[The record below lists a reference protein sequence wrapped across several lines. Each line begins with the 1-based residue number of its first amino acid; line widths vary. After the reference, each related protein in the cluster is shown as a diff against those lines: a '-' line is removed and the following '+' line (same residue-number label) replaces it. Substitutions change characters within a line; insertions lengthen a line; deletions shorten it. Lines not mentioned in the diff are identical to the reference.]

1 MSGPHLSLFGAPGTN
16 LNLGLDAL
24 MRGTVAAVVHE
35 LPGARFTVFDHHL
48 GVRPARVPV
57 GGTTVGVSHVGA
69 RRSRRVT
76 RPESYAAMRA
86 SLLVGGR
93 RNAGA
98 RAVLDSAA
106 VLDVSGGDSFSDLYG
121 RHRFRTVCAPKQLAL
136 SARRPLVLLPQT
148 YGPFAGRRTAGR
160 ARALVLGAAQAW
172 ARDEDSFAAL
182 RELLGTAFDPARHH
196 LGVDLAVLLEP
207 AGALPAQARALLDD
221 GPPPVGVN
229 VSGLLWH
236 DATPFGLRADY
247 RDAVQ
252 ALVAALVRRG
262 ERVLLVPHVLGDGA
276 ESDVRAAAALRFL
289 LPDDVQPHVAAVTQL
304 ADAAQAKAVIAAC
317 SWLVGARM
325 HATIAALSSGVPCA
339 AIAYSGKFRGVF
351 ATLGVADAVLDARAL
366 DTGELVD
373 AVLEAFDRRADARAR
388 LLRAWPGVRA
398 RAHEQMATVLLAA
411 R

>member
-1 MSGPHLSLFGAPGTN
+1 MSGLHLSLFGAPGTN
-16 LNLGLDAL
+16 SNLGLDAL
-24 MRGTVAAVVHE
+24 MRGTVAAVVAAV
-35 LPGARFTVFDHHL
+35 PDARFTVFDHHL
-48 GVRPARVPV
+48 GVRPGRLPV
-57 GGTTVGVSHVGA
+57 GGTTADVTHVGA
-69 RRSRRVT
+69 RLSRRVT

-121 RHRFRTVCAPKQLAL
+121 RHRFRKVCAPKQLAL

-148 YGPFAGRRTAGR
+148 YGPFAERRTAHR

-182 RELLGTAFDPARHH
+182 RELLGTAFDPSRHH

-207 AGALPAQARALLDD
+207 AGALPDDLAAVLAD

-247 RDAVQ
+247 RRAVHE
-252 ALVAALVRRG
+252 VVVGLVRRG
-262 ERVLLVPHVLGDGA
+262 ERVLLVPHVLGDGD
-276 ESDVRAAAALRFL
+276 ESDVRAAAALRSG
-289 LPDDVQPHVAAVTQL
+289 LPDDVQERVRTLERLP
-304 ADAAQAKAVIAAC
+304 DAARAKAVIAAC
-317 SWLVGARM
+317 SWLLGARM
-325 HATIAALSSGVPCA
+325 PGTLAALSSG
-339 AIAYSGKFRGVF
+339 
-351 ATLGVADAVLDARAL
+351 
-366 DTGELVD
+366 
-373 AVLEAFDRRADARAR
+373 
-388 LLRAWPGVRA
+388 
-398 RAHEQMATVLLAA
+398 
-411 R
+411 